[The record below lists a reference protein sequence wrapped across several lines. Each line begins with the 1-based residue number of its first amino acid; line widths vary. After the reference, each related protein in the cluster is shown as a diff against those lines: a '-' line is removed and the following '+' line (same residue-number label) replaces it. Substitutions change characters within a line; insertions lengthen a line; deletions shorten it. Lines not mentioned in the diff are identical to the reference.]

1 MGHHYLNN
9 DIKTVMLDFGGMIG
23 NSNYHYLASQSLSS
37 PSLDKVDFSLKR
49 PILLVITEFDV
60 LIAFFSAL

>member
-1 MGHHYLNN
+1 LA
-9 DIKTVMLDFGGMIG
+9 VVIG

-49 PILLVITEFDV
+49 PILLVITEFV
-60 LIAFFSAL
+60 QLIAFFILYSLLYKLLNKK

>member
-1 MGHHYLNN
+1 LA
-9 DIKTVMLDFGGMIG
+9 VVIG

-37 PSLDKVDFSLKR
+37 PSLDKVDSSLKR